1 TQIWLSI
8 RRLLLRKL
16 MLPIMRIPTFPP
28 TGITTIPRTRVTTAT
43 AALAT
48 ALAAVHALSKAVD
61 RGLPRDRP
69 NEDIGR
75 SRALCGDLGR
85 PSTSALGRRDFA
97 PDICRRL

>member
-1 TQIWLSI
+1 LAIHMSAPTTETI
-8 RRLLLRKL
+8 

-28 TGITTIPRTRVTTAT
+28 TGITTIPCTRVTTAT

-69 NEDIGR
+69 NEDRQVEVIV
-75 SRALCGDLGR
+75 
-85 PSTSALGRRDFA
+85 P
-97 PDICRRL
+97 